1 MWRKPTS
8 GIPREWEKRLG
19 GTGGGPTMG
28 TRRDEEEWLGELFE
42 EATSLGIKDER
53 RMVDIGMQR

>member
-1 MWRKPTS
+1 
-8 GIPREWEKRLG
+8 
-19 GTGGGPTMG
+19 MG